1 MNKGYAFGFLIVLL
15 VLILGFYV
23 AYTGFVS
30 SREALRAQ
38 PALSGSTERVQLA
51 SPTVPVPMSTI
62 AATLV
67 LTPTL
72 APGITATLTVAPAAS
87 PAPAEV
93 TATPPPPVTPLLSSP
108 TAPPAAQQT
117 DLPAGPIQ
125 PPTPAPL
132 PAHQFRLAGPPA
144 ADPDYPICCYIYGTV
159 RDAAGN
165 GLEGIQVQAL
175 NEWTPAVVAITKGGG
190 ETGNYDIPVNIAV
203 ENWDIVL
210 VDAAGNQI
218 SSKVRIQ
225 FDESV
230 AKGYR
235 VDWYQIY

>member
-38 PALSGSTERVQLA
+38 PTSAGSSDLVQL
-51 SPTVPVPMSTI
+51 PTPNLPTPLPTI
-62 AATLV
+62 TATLV
-67 LTPTL
+67 LTPTS
-72 APGITATLTVAPAAS
+72 ASEITAALTVELAAS
-87 PAPAEV
+87 PASTGAAAGPPPS
-93 TATPPPPVTPLLSSP
+93 TNPPPPTPA
-108 TAPPAAQQT
+108 APPSAQQT
-117 DLPAGPIQ
+117 DVPAEVVP

-132 PAHQFRLAGPPA
+132 PAQQFRLAGPPS

-175 NEWTPAVVAITKGGG
+175 NEWTPPVTAFTKGGG
-190 ETGNYDIPVNIAV
+190 EVGKYDIPINTAV
-203 ENWDIVL
+203 ENWDVVL
-210 VDAAGNQI
+210 VDPAGNQI

-225 FDESV
+225 FDENV
-230 AKGYR
+230 AQGYR
-235 VDWYQIY
+235 VDWHQTY